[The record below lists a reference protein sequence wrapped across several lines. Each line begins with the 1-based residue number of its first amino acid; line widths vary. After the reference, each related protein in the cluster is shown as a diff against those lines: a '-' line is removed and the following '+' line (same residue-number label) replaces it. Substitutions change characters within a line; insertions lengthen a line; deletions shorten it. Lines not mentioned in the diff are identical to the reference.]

1 MAESKLL
8 LFAPAAALLVTAAA
22 ALAQDEAPRGP
33 ATIRITGEGVVAQFT
48 FEKNVKLSVT
58 SKPVAVKPGEHRAK
72 KLSLLRTDD
81 KKRTWELRCTR
92 LSEFEVLTID
102 PGQDKILMLGKTLTL
117 LVEATPNKD
126 VPGGLS
132 VRAGIGGQGGDC
144 YTPGAYLDGRTMTL
158 PLVTVKD
165 ADGRTVGSGRLAPNA
180 DGTTRFDVRFPAGY
194 KGTYDVEIEPVL
206 GPFEVKVSKTLRPL
220 T

>member
-1 MAESKLL
+1 MALDKLHR
-8 LFAPAAALLVTAAA
+8 FAPVAALLLAAA
-22 ALAQDEAPRGP
+22 VVLAQDDAPRGP

-48 FEKNVKLSVT
+48 FDKGVRLSVT
-58 SKPVAVKPGEHRAK
+58 SKPVSVKPGEYRAK
-72 KLSLLRTDD
+72 KLSLVRTDD

-92 LSEFEVLTID
+92 LSEFESITID
-102 PGQDKILMLGKTLTL
+102 PGQEKVLMLGKALTL
-117 LVEATPNKD
+117 LVEAGPNKD
-126 VPGGLS
+126 APGGLS
-132 VRAGIGGQGGDC
+132 VRAGIAGQGGDC
-144 YTPGAYLDGRTMTL
+144 YTPGAYLDGKTMTL

-165 ADGRTVGSGRLAPNA
+165 ADGKTVGSGRLAPHA

-194 KGTYDVEIEPVL
+194 KGTYDVDVEPVL